1 MYKERQY
8 YFWELSMQ
16 KKQTISFPVIIE
28 LDEDNI
34 FIVSCP
40 VFKGCHS
47 YGKTIDEA
55 IENLSEAIEICVEE
69 TGYTSDNTNTYLGMR
84 EISLKLFQNREVDYA

>member
-1 MYKERQY
+1 MH
-8 YFWELSMQ
+8 
-16 KKQTISFPVIIE
+16 KKQTMSFPVIVE

-55 IENLSEAIEICVEE
+55 LENLSEAIEICVEE
-69 TGYTSDNTNTYLGMR
+69 TGYTVDNGNKYLGMR
-84 EISLKLFQNREVDYA
+84 EINLELSLHREEFYA